1 MDAADILDLVL
12 VALIG
17 ISILRGYM
25 TGVLKPLFGILAVC
39 LGAVA
44 AWLLYVPVSKLIPWG
59 DAEWQKEAS
68 ACLIIFI
75 AVVVVATLLLS
86 RVWKGAKEGGLR
98 TPDRWAGAAIG
109 GFRICLM
116 LSFMIRTLYF
126 HPALVSLFQRS
137 ILTPVVLF
145 MGFAMSLFVPTLV
158 EQPDNDKAL
167 EVFLQRDLE
176 IDISTIWK
184 KSGMVYRTVRITGT
198 QALADR
204 GNLQTLLPT
213 GPQWEIR
220 QLPAAAPGRVTVE
233 ASAELEGPEQFTW
246 SLSRLDWYEDSG
258 LSRKTLHFEEH
269 FHLPRYAAL
278 AEDVFMPERDPD
290 ADPWSSI
297 RDAWAE
303 TQREIQGRIVDRLA
317 ETLAIPVHGR
327 CRFPYPVEEASR
339 GDTSS
344 DGRTVSWDFQL
355 SPQEPVTVTAS
366 AAGKGWL
373 SWLGW
378 AAGVIAV
385 VSVMWLFRYRIASLL
400 DAFVF
405 RGENVDLDTD
415 EPTGGALP
423 D

>member
-1 MDAADILDLVL
+1 VDAADILDLVL

-59 DAEWQKEAS
+59 AAEWQNEAS

-109 GFRICLM
+109 GFRICLA
-116 LSFMIRTLYF
+116 LSFVIRTLYF

-137 ILTPVVLF
+137 ILAPVVLF

-158 EQPDNDKAL
+158 EQPDNDRGM
-167 EVFLQRDLE
+167 EVYHQRDLE

-184 KSGMVYRTVRITGT
+184 KSGTAHRTIRITGT

-213 GPQWEIR
+213 GPEWEIR
-220 QLPAAAPGRVTVE
+220 QLPAVVPGRITVE
-233 ASAELEGPEQFTW
+233 ASAELEGPEKFSW
-246 SLSRLDWYEDSG
+246 SLSRLDWYADSG
-258 LSRKTLHFEEH
+258 VSRKALHFEEH
-269 FHLPRYAAL
+269 FHLPAYTASGK
-278 AEDVFMPERDPD
+278 DVFMPQRDPE
-290 ADPWSSI
+290 A
-297 RDAWAE
+297 DAWSDIRRAWE
-303 TQREIQGRIVDRLA
+303 ELQREIQDRIVDRLA
-317 ETLAIPVHGR
+317 ETLAIPVHVR
-327 CRFPYPVEEASR
+327 CRFPYPVEEAPR
-339 GDTSS
+339 GETSS

-355 SPQEPVTVTAS
+355 SPQEPVTVTAI
-366 AAGKGWL
+366 AAGRG
-373 SWLGW
+373 WLGW
-378 AAGVIAV
+378 LGWLAGVVAV
-385 VSVMWLFRYRIASLL
+385 VSAMWCFRYRIASLF
-400 DAFVF
+400 DAIVF
-405 RGENVDLDTD
+405 RGESVDPEAD
-415 EPTGGALP
+415 EPNGGALP